1 MPGFVSWRTEP
12 MKVEVTIE
20 RDKDGRL
27 HGYVIER
34 GEDLEGKEVIY
45 KGEDMLS
52 KGFFKY
58 IDIACSEC
66 TGKLHS
72 MFKSSI
78 LHPLDIKF
86 HYPHG
91 R

>member
-1 MPGFVSWRTEP
+1 
-12 MKVEVTIE
+12 
-20 RDKDGRL
+20 
-27 HGYVIER
+27 
-34 GEDLEGKEVIY
+34 
-45 KGEDMLS
+45 MLS

>member
-1 MPGFVSWRTEP
+1 MD
-12 MKVEVTIE
+12 VEVSIE

-34 GEDLEGKEVIY
+34 AEDLEGNEVVY

-78 LHPLDIKF
+78 LDPLKISF
-86 HYPHG
+86 IYPG
-91 R
+91 RRF